1 MPTTRIEAAVAE
13 LVAAIREEISAP
25 AGPPPPT
32 RLLSVEQAAEVL
44 GVSRTMVYALMGQGR
59 LRRLK
64 LGRRVLIPATAID
77 ELIE

>member
-1 MPTTRIEAAVAE
+1 
-13 LVAAIREEISAP
+13 
-25 AGPPPPT
+25 
-32 RLLSVEQAAEVL
+32 
-44 GVSRTMVYALMGQGR
+44 MVYALMGQGR